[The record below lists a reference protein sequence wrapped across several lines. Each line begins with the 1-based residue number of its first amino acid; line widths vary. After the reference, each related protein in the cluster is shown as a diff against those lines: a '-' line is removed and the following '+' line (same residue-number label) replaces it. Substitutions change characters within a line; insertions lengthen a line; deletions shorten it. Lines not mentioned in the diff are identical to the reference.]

1 MNQAAEEVRA
11 RLFALQDK
19 EYQAFNAKL
28 LPTIPP
34 ERIIG
39 VRMPLLR
46 KLAAEYCGTDT
57 AAAFWRNCPTPTVR
71 KTTCT
76 GC

>member
-39 VRMPLLR
+39 VRMPLTRQWPLWS
-46 KLAAEYCGTDT
+46 GS
-57 AAAFWRNCPTPTVR
+57 CPTW
-71 KTTCT
+71 TTGPPATC
-76 GC
+76 